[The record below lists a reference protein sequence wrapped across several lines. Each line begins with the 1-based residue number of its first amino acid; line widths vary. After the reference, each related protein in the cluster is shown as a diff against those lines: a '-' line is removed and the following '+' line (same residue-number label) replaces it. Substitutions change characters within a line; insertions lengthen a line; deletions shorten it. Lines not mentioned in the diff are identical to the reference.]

1 MVDLN
6 LDQSCSRYLKVEVVN
21 HPIFKILAEVDHAQ
35 LVHYVE
41 LAYNAKVNS
50 LIKTFDKYKSFTNQ
64 E

>member
-35 LVHYVE
+35 FVHYVE
-41 LAYNAKVNS
+41 LAYNANH
-50 LIKTFDKYKSFTNQ
+50 LQIKNDTGTIKI
-64 E
+64 